1 MKTYLDYAV
10 VAAVSL
16 PLAALAACAQVST
29 LASTVSADAPQ
40 VASALDTICGSLV
53 PAAEATANALAKGG
67 AVNTIQSAE
76 DNYVTPACS
85 AAKSAAAVV
94 DSGWLANVVA
104 SLVTTAANGQT
115 SAAPAPQGG
124 GN

>member
-1 MKTYLDYAV
+1 MKTHVECAIVAV
-10 VAAVSL
+10 VT
-16 PLAALAACAQVST
+16 LAALTACTQVSS
-29 LASTVSADAPQ
+29 LASAVSSDAPQ

-67 AVNTIQSAE
+67 AAATIQSAE

-85 AAKSAAAVV
+85 AAKTAAAAV

-104 SLVTTAANGQT
+104 SLVTTAANSQP
-115 SAAPAPQGG
+115 SAAPAPQSG